1 MKLIIIYTLEIA
13 FNVNPANLLIQF
25 KAALNAKMFAKN
37 AKKAILIIVLLAKMN
52 LKHQIMELV
61 VLLDVQPAILKIN
74 HNVLLAQ

>member
-37 AKKAILIIVLLAKMN
+37 AKKAILIIVLLAKITCCASWSGRLRQF
-52 LKHQIMELV
+52 LKFRS
-61 VLLDVQPAILKIN
+61 
-74 HNVLLAQ
+74 